1 MNIKKYYFAILLV
14 LLLISDKSF
23 SQYYYNE
30 FASFDG
36 VNDYFSTAINPELN
50 LDTAFTI
57 ETWVYVKD
65 TTGYS
70 KTVFSSVNA
79 DNNTGYSLLIK
90 GSETYPRNAGR
101 LQFNMNGTSNTVVQS
116 PEQNLL

>member
-70 KTVFSSVNA
+70 KTVF
-79 DNNTGYSLLIK
+79 
-90 GSETYPRNAGR
+90 
-101 LQFNMNGTSNTVVQS
+101 QFGKRRQ
-116 PEQNLL
+116 